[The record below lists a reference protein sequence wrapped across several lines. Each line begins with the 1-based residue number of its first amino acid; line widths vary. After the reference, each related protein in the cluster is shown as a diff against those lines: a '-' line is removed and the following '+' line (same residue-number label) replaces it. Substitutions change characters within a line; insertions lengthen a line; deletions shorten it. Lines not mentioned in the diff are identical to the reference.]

1 MYVPTAV
8 ASALATSE
16 DKSVIGIVTLD
27 RWGAEKE
34 LQIVSRK
41 IIRLL
46 IFFYFNHIVATL
58 EASSTHPFLGQFGFK
73 KNDNV

>member
-58 EASSTHPFLGQFGFK
+58 EASSTASFPRPIRVLK
-73 KNDNV
+73 KW